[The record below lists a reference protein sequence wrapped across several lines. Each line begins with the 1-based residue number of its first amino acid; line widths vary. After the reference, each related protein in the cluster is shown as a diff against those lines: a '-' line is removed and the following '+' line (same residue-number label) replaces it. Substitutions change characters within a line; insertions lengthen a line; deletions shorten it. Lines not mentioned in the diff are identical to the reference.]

1 MLDQIPNSI
10 YSSKSTLDA
19 YINFLQDLNIEEL
32 NQRALDLQ
40 AANYKINRDKDTAL
54 INTLGLT
61 TIQEFLELA
70 AYQELNTALDKAPI
84 ALASQEED
92 EEAEAATTKLAAST
106 TGSILTSAPKSAT
119 KQQSETIANL
129 LVVILPPLVLTP
141 KGVLSP
147 NISRLYSEI
156 TTISRGTIVSFKL
169 AIALFCY
176 TSGILRKDQASIY
189 KIMSTYGVNIQN
201 LLVTI
206 DIVKKYLKDLILI
219 LELRQATINLLPN
232 S

>member
-1 MLDQIPNSI
+1 MLDQIPNSV
-10 YSSKSTLDA
+10 YSSKSTLDT

-106 TGSILTSAPKSAT
+106 TGSMSTSASKSTT

-129 LVVILPPLVLTP
+129 LVVMLPPPVLTP

-156 TTISRGTIVSFKL
+156 TTTSRGTIVSFKL

-176 TSGILRKDQASIY
+176 TSGILRKDQASMH
-189 KIMSTYGVNIQN
+189 KIISTYGVNIQN

-206 DIVKKYLKDLILI
+206 DTVKKHLKDLILI
-219 LELRQATINLLPN
+219 LELRQATVNLLPN